1 MSDTEKDKSSFTG
14 SPPSSREKIHS
25 YRNNGGK
32 RSRNYRS
39 GRNARNGNGNSKSGN
54 ETGFRENSAPIDL
67 SNIQLTTEEKKD
79 LDLKNLKVKR
89 HSFSYEIS
97 SQVED

>member
-1 MSDTEKDKSSFTG
+1 MGLAEM
-14 SPPSSREKIHS
+14 RE
-25 YRNNGGK
+25 
-32 RSRNYRS
+32 
-39 GRNARNGNGNSKSGN
+39 NGNGNSKSGN

-67 SNIQLTTEEKKD
+67 SNIQLTTEEKKGFGF
-79 LDLKNLKVKR
+79 KEFKVKR

>member
-32 RSRNYRS
+32 RSRNYGS
-39 GRNARNGNGNSKSGN
+39 GRNARKRQWK
-54 ETGFRENSAPIDL
+54 FQVRE
-67 SNIQLTTEEKKD
+67 
-79 LDLKNLKVKR
+79 
-89 HSFSYEIS
+89 
-97 SQVED
+97 